1 MEREGKKKMGKQKQ
15 KSEFEF
21 CKACNINHDQGLRH
35 KYFPNHKKS
44 LSTFLSRFRKKLS
57 DVRFFLNAPTPLDPQ
72 LASRNRFWCVFC
84 DQDVHEHSS
93 SFAWYIIYPLYL
105 FKSNH
110 YYQALNIFNGCHL
123 FLR

>member
-1 MEREGKKKMGKQKQ
+1 MKKEKQ

-44 LSTFLSRFRKKLS
+44 LSSFLSRFRKKLS
-57 DVRFFLNAPTPLDPQ
+57 DVRFFLNAPIPLDPQ

-84 DQDVHEHSS
+84 DQDRQCDSPPRQCPTREE
-93 SFAWYIIYPLYL
+93 FEA
-105 FKSNH
+105 
-110 YYQALNIFNGCHL
+110 
-123 FLR
+123 FLLEIRRCRESIGRVYVFR